1 MYMALADLGL
11 KSMLVWHH
19 EIAQAVYHLM
29 EHVGGHD
36 AVTQQCFSPLGP
48 RGCHLFASLEWH
60 TDRGCSLEATD
71 TTKRYGVQRGGKRGE
86 TVSVSHGRGIVGR
99 AAAPGRKAG

>member
-11 KSMLVWHH
+11 KRMLVWHH

-48 RGCHLFASLEWH
+48 RGCHLFASLAWH
-60 TDRGCSLEATD
+60 ADRGCSLEERPARPRILWGGSPHAVNCPIRAASISD
-71 TTKRYGVQRGGKRGE
+71 GRGGNKPSYAR
-86 TVSVSHGRGIVGR
+86 
-99 AAAPGRKAG
+99 

>member
-11 KSMLVWHH
+11 KRMLVWHN

-48 RGCHLFASLEWH
+48 RGCHLFASLAWH
-60 TDRGCSLEATD
+60 ADRGCSLEATD
-71 TTKRYGVQRGGKRGE
+71 TTMRYGMQLESKEERQ
-86 TVSVSHGRGIVGR
+86 
-99 AAAPGRKAG
+99 